1 MPINKAMLTALSLLS
16 YPDLDVE
23 KTYLVQ
29 RKLQKLIAR
38 RAKKPWLYQIWE
50 HTVSSS
56 ENQIPMR
63 IFSPKQRRRSSVGG
77 SIGGSVLLFFHGGGW
92 VTGSIDSYDGI
103 CGDMAA
109 QTGCVVAS
117 VDYRLAPEHRFPA
130 AAEDCYAAAREVFL
144 HSELLGCRPEDVVL
158 FGDSAG
164 GNLAAAVSL
173 MARDRGEFLPRRQI
187 LIYPAVGSDH
197 SESSPFPS
205 VRENGTG
212 YLLTAKRV
220 RDFFSLYR
228 AGEADLDNPY
238 FAPLAAKSFANQPDT
253 LVITAEFC
261 PLRDEGE
268 AYGER
273 LREAG
278 NYAEVHRIPDALHGY
293 FSLPLRFK
301 QVKNTYSIINSFLE
315 GNYER

>member
-1 MPINKAMLTALSLLS
+1 MPINKVMLTALSLLS
-16 YPDLDVE
+16 YPELDVE
-23 KTYLVQ
+23 KTYLVE
-29 RKLQKLIAR
+29 RKLQNLTAR
-38 RAKKPWLYQIWE
+38 RARKPWLYQIWE
-50 HTVSSS
+50 HRVPSS
-56 ENQIPMR
+56 EGQIPMR
-63 IFSPKQRRRSSVGG
+63 IFTPKQQKRD
-77 SIGGSVLLFFHGGGW
+77 SVLLFFHGGGW
-92 VTGSIDSYDGI
+92 VLGSIDSYDGI

-144 HSELLGCRPEDVVL
+144 HSGLLGARPEDIVL

-187 LIYPAVGSDH
+187 LIYPAVGNDH
-197 SESSPFPS
+197 SEDSIFPS

-212 YLLTAKRV
+212 YLLTSKRV
-220 RDFFSLYR
+220 RDFFALYR
-228 AGEADLDNPY
+228 AKEEDLENPY
-238 FAPLAAKSFANQPDT
+238 FAPLAAKTLENQPDT
-253 LVITAEFC
+253 LLITAEFC

-278 NYAEVHRIPDALHGY
+278 SYVEIHRVPDALHGY
-293 FSLPLRFK
+293 FSLPVWFK
-301 QVKNTYSIINSFLE
+301 QVQKTYAMINAFLE
-315 GNYER
+315 ENYER

>member
-1 MPINKAMLTALSLLS
+1 MPIHKTMLAALSLLS
-16 YPDLDVE
+16 YPDLDIE
-23 KTYLVQ
+23 RTYLVE
-29 RKLQKLIAR
+29 RKLQKLTAR
-38 RAKKPWLYQIWE
+38 RARKPWLYRIWE
-50 HTVSSS
+50 HSIPSG
-56 ENQIPMR
+56 EHHIPMR
-63 IFSPKQRRRSSVGG
+63 IFTPTQRKRNC
-77 SIGGSVLLFFHGGGW
+77 VLLFFHGGGW

-130 AAEDCYAAAREVFL
+130 AVEDCYAAAWEVFL
-144 HSELLGCRPEDVVL
+144 HSDLLGAPPENVVL
-158 FGDSAG
+158 IGDSAG

-173 MARDRGEFLPRRQI
+173 MARDRGEFLPTGQL
-187 LIYPAVGSDH
+187 LIYPAVGNDH
-197 SESSPFPS
+197 SENSPFPS
-205 VRENGTG
+205 GRENGTG

-228 AGEADLDNPY
+228 ECESDLENPY
-238 FAPLAAKSFANQPDT
+238 FAPLAAKTFANQPNT
-253 LVITAEFC
+253 LIITAEFC

-278 NYAEVHRIPDALHGY
+278 NHVEIHRIPDALHGY
-293 FSLPLRFK
+293 FSLPVWFK
-301 QVKNTYSIINSFLE
+301 QVKKTYAIINSFLE
-315 GNYER
+315 ENYER

>member
-1 MPINKAMLTALSLLS
+1 MPINKAMRAALSLLS
-16 YPDLDVE
+16 YPELDVE
-23 KTYLVQ
+23 KTYLVE
-29 RKLQKLIAR
+29 RKLQKLTAR
-38 RAKKPWLYQIWE
+38 RARKPWLYRVWE
-50 HTVSSS
+50 HPVSSGGYRV
-56 ENQIPMR
+56 PMR
-63 IFSPKQRRRSSVGG
+63 VFTPKQPAMGC
-77 SIGGSVLLFFHGGGW
+77 VLLFFHGGGW

-109 QTGCVVAS
+109 QTGCTVAS

-144 HSELLGCRPEDVVL
+144 HSGLLGVLPEDVVL
-158 FGDSAG
+158 IGDSAG

-197 SESSPFPS
+197 TEGSPFPS

-212 YLLTAKRV
+212 YLLTSKRV
-220 RDFFSLYR
+220 RDFFALYR
-228 AGEADLDNPY
+228 AQEADRENPY
-238 FAPLAAKSFANQPDT
+238 FAPLAAGTFANQPDT
-253 LVITAEFC
+253 LLITAEFC

-268 AYGER
+268 AYGEK

-278 NYAEVHRIPDALHGY
+278 NYVEVHRIPDALHGF

-301 QVKNTYSIINSFLE
+301 QVQKTYALMNAFLE
-315 GNYER
+315 GDYGR